1 MSLMFGGQRVLPT
14 KINLIRLRR
23 ELATMKRIRKVIEEK
38 RDVILL
44 YIRQLAVE
52 YKKAYEEAAKQLM
65 DAYQDFFR
73 ALVSSGG
80 LENMRPIIEAIPSSL
95 EIVQGTRILFAV
107 KAPTFELVKE
117 SMPGAPVTATRLTP
131 DLLRARDRLVSVLSS
146 FLKVVGTEAAIRRL
160 LQELKDTQ
168 RLLNA
173 LDYSIIPGYEQSIK
187 YIKLVLD
194 DRMREEVIRL
204 KTMKRR
210 LARMRGAEG
219 LA

>member
-80 LENMRPIIEAIPSSL
+80 LENLRPIIEAIPPSL
-95 EIVQGTRILFAV
+95 EVVQGTRILFAV

-117 SMPGAPVTATRLTP
+117 SMPGTPVTATRLTP

-146 FLKVVGTEAAIRRL
+146 FLKVVETEAAIRRL